1 MISMSDSRKNEA
13 GAGRVLILTDTAK
26 AAFQTQLEA
35 AGYETLATTTGRAI
49 AAIAEFAPDLV
60 MMEVHTDDATGE
72 SAQVSLMRQLRAKAG
87 TYALPIVFV
96 FDEDGTAL
104 RQTSSNIG
112 VDDYF
117 ALSTPFSEMLARL
130 DALFWRVEAGRRAAT
145 VMGGQR
151 LEIDNFLLLL
161 DTIREHIG
169 AGLEGSLAIIHTS
182 TQARQASSP
191 KKSAAHNYLR
201 MVVGFFK
208 LQLRRLDE
216 VAFYGPDAL
225 IAYLP
230 GMNSQVAAAT
240 LSKLRDQFAAED
252 SGGDIAI
259 GLASFPADATDLEK
273 LLEKCEA
280 AARRATSESAGYKVI
295 AFRETGGH
303 EASIESFRTTEVTPK
318 SSSPTFGSEHLE
330 LLVSQFEGARASTAS
345 SIGPPAD
352 SVASDSPARSL
363 ESGSKRQASD
373 SSLPRRVLLAVS
385 DAVRMARLNSLLRS
399 AGYEVRAAFD
409 GEQAL
414 NLLRIERPDL
424 LMLESDLDKVSGLE
438 MMRRLRKQGGGKLA
452 MPVLFL
458 VTHADETARQE
469 ALALGARD
477 VVAVPYDPAEL
488 MANIRLAVNIE

>member
-1 MISMSDSRKNEA
+1 
-13 GAGRVLILTDTAK
+13 
-26 AAFQTQLEA
+26 
-35 AGYETLATTTGRAI
+35 ATTTGRAM
-49 AAIAEFAPDLV
+49 AAIADFAPDVV
-60 MMEVHTDDATGE
+60 MMEVHTDDVAGE
-72 SAQVSLMRQLRAKAG
+72 SAQVSLTRQLRAKAA

-96 FDEDGTAL
+96 FAEDGTAL

-117 ALSTPFSEMLARL
+117 ALSTPFPEMLARL
-130 DALFWRVEAGRRAAT
+130 EALFWRVEAGRRAAT

-182 TQARQASSP
+182 SQARQASP
-191 KKSAAHNYLR
+191 PRKSAGDNYLR
-201 MVVGFFK
+201 MVIGFFK
-208 LQLRRLDE
+208 LQLRRLDA

-230 GMNSQVAAAT
+230 GMNSQAAAAT
-240 LSKLRDQFAAED
+240 LSKLRDQFAPED
-252 SGGDIAI
+252 SSRNITI
-259 GLASFPADATDLEK
+259 GLASFPTDATDLEK

-280 AARRATSESAGYKVI
+280 AARRATSEAGGYRVMT
-295 AFRETGGH
+295 FRETGRQ
-303 EASIESFRTTEVTPK
+303 EASVESFRTTEMATK
-318 SSSPTFGSEHLE
+318 SISPSLGSEHLE
-330 LLVSQFEGARASTAS
+330 LLVSEFEGAKASTAS
-345 SIGPPAD
+345 AIGPPAG
-352 SVASDSPARSL
+352 SAVSESPAQPL
-363 ESGSKRQASD
+363 ESGGRRSASD
-373 SSLPRRVLLAVS
+373 SSVPRRVLLAVS

-414 NLLRIERPDL
+414 NLLRIERPHL

-452 MPVLFL
+452 VPVLFL
-458 VTHADETARQE
+458 VTYADETARQE

-488 MANIRLAVNIE
+488 MANIGLAVNIE

>member
-1 MISMSDSRKNEA
+1 MSDSRTNLNEA
-13 GAGRVLILTDTAK
+13 GARRVLILTDTAK

-35 AGYETLATTTGRAI
+35 AGYETLATTTARAI

-60 MMEVHTDDATGE
+60 MMGVRTDDATAE
-72 SAQVSLMRQLRAKAG
+72 SVQVSLVRQLRAKAA

-96 FDEDGTAL
+96 FDEDGTTL
-104 RQTSSNIG
+104 RHTSSNIG

-117 ALSTPFSEMLARL
+117 ALSTPFAEVLARL
-130 DALFWRVEAGRRAAT
+130 DAIFWRVEAGRRAAT

-169 AGLEGSLAIIHTS
+169 AGLEGSLAIIHIS
-182 TQARQASSP
+182 TQAKQAFLS
-191 KKSAAHNYLR
+191 KSAAHNYLR

-208 LQLRRLDE
+208 LQLRRLDA

-240 LSKLRDQFAAED
+240 LSKLRNQFAAEY
-252 SGGDIAI
+252 SGGDITI
-259 GLASFPADATDLEK
+259 GLASFPADARDLEG
-273 LLEKCEA
+273 LLEKSEA
-280 AARRATSESAGYKVI
+280 AARSATSESAGHRVV
-295 AFRETGGH
+295 AFRETGRQ
-303 EASIESFRTTEVTPK
+303 EASVEDFRTTDVARK
-318 SSSPTFGSEHLE
+318 SSSPSLGSEHLE
-330 LLVSQFEGARASTAS
+330 LLVSEFQSAKGPNASGIEPTA
-345 SIGPPAD
+345 
-352 SVASDSPARSL
+352 ASRVSNSPGQSL
-363 ESGSKRQASD
+363 ASGSSRLASG
-373 SSLPRRVLLAVS
+373 SSSPRRILLAVS

-424 LMLESDLDKVSGLE
+424 LMLESALDKVTGLE

-452 MPVLFL
+452 VPVLFL
-458 VTHADETARQE
+458 VTYADETARQE

-477 VVAVPYDPAEL
+477 VVAVPYDPAQL
-488 MANIRLAVNIE
+488 MASIRLAVNIE